1 MPPGT
6 DGDDEE
12 LFEIDV
18 EIDGPP
24 PLPSGGD
31 RGAPPK
37 SAPESAPG
45 SAPESAP
52 EFLADGGDTEP
63 NRSVAPAEGP
73 PPAPPDILEITDVV
87 ELQPPIVEAAA
98 DDHAAALA
106 LYEAEAAAADGG
118 RRGALL
124 LEVARLREVGDG
136 AQRQD
141 GADGSTAALEAGRAA
156 FATDPASVPA
166 LWLLRRLLARAGEWE
181 ELAAIYEQAT
191 QAPLSAADPRLRAEL
206 LIARGRLLEDKL
218 PRAADAV
225 ACYQEALA
233 AVPDHPGALLS
244 LLLTGARRRD
254 PGLCA
259 AALGGLARRADTPSA
274 RAALVIEEGLGWRR
288 SGAADGAER
297 ALAVLEEELG
307 RNDPGSPLGALLLE
321 LEALAR
327 ADVPPVTAARALDD
341 LAKRLANVDAALAVA
356 LLRER
361 ARLLRR
367 ELAAPEAALE
377 TLDEAARLD
386 PTHPLVAAERL
397 ELALALDRRDAAEEI
412 ARAFLLAAARDD
424 EAIDFA
430 LGYAEAIFEPARS
443 DAAVEILQTPRV
455 HSSRSARADLRALE
469 LALAVVRRDPRA
481 LADAFAAGADAE
493 THADAGSKVGA
504 LIAAGAV
511 RAGPLGETDVAGD
524 LYQRA
529 IDSPAAA
536 AQVRP
541 ALQALV
547 SLQAAGGRVEDAAAI
562 LESALAAAS
571 GEEAGE
577 ADVAFEI
584 WARESLVAFY
594 ADELGGPGRALPH
607 QRRLVAMRPQ
617 ESARRVRLCD
627 LDLESGPDGLPANE
641 RADNLL
647 ALAAGAGDPAVEIA
661 LRIMAGR
668 ALAESSEPQQV
679 TRGLALLGEAA
690 AGDPSG
696 LAAAQL
702 ERAAASPAARAEIVA
717 AELASENGPAERTRA
732 LRFRLAHHRAR
743 AGAFAEAMAA
753 LTPLRSEGDPLARA
767 WSYELA
773 RRAGDSFLE
782 VAVLSEETRAP
793 DGTLGDEPGVLLA
806 HGEALAEAGD
816 PQGAADSLRRAVAR
830 APDGETA
837 ADAALAL
844 YRLAIVAAESPAGPG
859 AAALPEALEALAGA
873 VGDDPPLAAA
883 AAREA
888 ALSAVAVGAAVA
900 LGPMFADGPAAQVEL
915 TLLRFM
921 TGARAGDAKAV
932 AESLTEMA
940 RGLTAADGT
949 VPADALP
956 LLARA
961 AARARLGGAKTAEA
975 VAVAVWETAHPPAF
989 APALADLPV
998 AGAAPWP
1005 SARPDPRRSRARRVG
1020 GALGVALHLE
1030 AALDAERQGE
1040 LGAALAAYGS
1050 VIALDPDRLEA
1061 WTGVRRAARAGGDLL
1076 GEARALARLGVLVRD
1091 PHRAAALLAEA
1102 ASAYEQAGR
1111 DDDAIAVLSRA
1122 VELVPDDAGVYARVH
1137 ALLRRD
1143 LEAPGRAA
1151 TFDGLL
1157 SYRLAAGTPTAGDR
1171 IALLF
1176 ERAEHRLTLLGD
1188 RRGAF
1193 QDFKRI
1199 LRISPNH
1206 LASLHKLA
1214 QGALDEQDPPAAAQW
1229 LERYLAAAGAD
1240 DGERVAAAKLD
1251 LAACYEARGEPVRA
1265 IETLRLAAL
1274 ARRADPTPL
1283 ERMAEIQLRRRD
1295 TRGAV
1300 EALRGAAAR
1309 LGDSRAQAA
1318 LALKIGAIE
1327 RDVARDPSG
1336 AAVAFRQAADLDP
1349 LGAGAAMLVSLH
1361 DAASDA
1367 RGALEIVEREIA
1379 DLRQA
1384 LAANPLDVR
1393 RLERLGEWLA
1403 DARRRGSA
1411 GADADAEAAVENVRA
1426 LAGGRA
1432 SPLRAPA
1439 AVTPRTGR
1447 AFLTE
1452 IADRA
1457 AGGFVAEV
1465 WPHLREATAAIF
1477 PPPSRPRPASLGP
1490 ELAPRV
1496 AWINAAA
1503 AAIGIGRLTL
1513 FVAREPGAPP
1523 AAPIDDAEPALI
1535 LAPDALSSPALRF
1548 HVGRAL
1554 GLIAQHAVVLER
1566 TSATELA
1573 PLFACA
1579 AVLAG
1584 AQVPAGLSKPAENL
1598 LRDVTR
1604 AVGRKDRKSL
1614 TLQASRFGFEPF
1626 DLEAWRMATL
1636 RAADRFG
1643 LFVCGDPAAA
1653 AAAIAGAARA
1663 VPGSPAAIDLLGF
1676 ALGDRY
1682 PALRRAVE
1690 GSDR

>member
-356 LLRER
+356 LLRE
-361 ARLLRR
+361 
-367 ELAAPEAALE
+367 
-377 TLDEAARLD
+377 
-386 PTHPLVAAERL
+386 
-397 ELALALDRRDAAEEI
+397 LALALDRRDAAEEI

-511 RAGPLGETDVAGD
+511 RAGPLGETDAAGD

-547 SLQAAGGRVEDAAAI
+547 SLQAAEGRVEDAAAI

-679 TRGLALLGEAA
+679 ARGLALLGEAA

-702 ERAAASPAARAEIVA
+702 ERAAASPAASAESVA

-782 VAVLSEETRAP
+782 VAVLSEETR
-793 DGTLGDEPGVLLA
+793 V
-806 HGEALAEAGD
+806 
-816 PQGAADSLRRAVAR
+816 
-830 APDGETA
+830 
-837 ADAALAL
+837 
-844 YRLAIVAAESPAGPG
+844 
-859 AAALPEALEALAGA
+859 
-873 VGDDPPLAAA
+873 
-883 AAREA
+883 
-888 ALSAVAVGAAVA
+888 
-900 LGPMFADGPAAQVEL
+900 
-915 TLLRFM
+915 
-921 TGARAGDAKAV
+921 
-932 AESLTEMA
+932 
-940 RGLTAADGT
+940 
-949 VPADALP
+949 
-956 LLARA
+956 
-961 AARARLGGAKTAEA
+961 
-975 VAVAVWETAHPPAF
+975 
-989 APALADLPV
+989 
-998 AGAAPWP
+998 
-1005 SARPDPRRSRARRVG
+1005 
-1020 GALGVALHLE
+1020 
-1030 AALDAERQGE
+1030 
-1040 LGAALAAYGS
+1040 
-1050 VIALDPDRLEA
+1050 
-1061 WTGVRRAARAGGDLL
+1061 
-1076 GEARALARLGVLVRD
+1076 
-1091 PHRAAALLAEA
+1091 
-1102 ASAYEQAGR
+1102 
-1111 DDDAIAVLSRA
+1111 
-1122 VELVPDDAGVYARVH
+1122 
-1137 ALLRRD
+1137 
-1143 LEAPGRAA
+1143 
-1151 TFDGLL
+1151 
-1157 SYRLAAGTPTAGDR
+1157 
-1171 IALLF
+1171 
-1176 ERAEHRLTLLGD
+1176 
-1188 RRGAF
+1188 
-1193 QDFKRI
+1193 
-1199 LRISPNH
+1199 
-1206 LASLHKLA
+1206 
-1214 QGALDEQDPPAAAQW
+1214 
-1229 LERYLAAAGAD
+1229 
-1240 DGERVAAAKLD
+1240 
-1251 LAACYEARGEPVRA
+1251 
-1265 IETLRLAAL
+1265 
-1274 ARRADPTPL
+1274 
-1283 ERMAEIQLRRRD
+1283 
-1295 TRGAV
+1295 
-1300 EALRGAAAR
+1300 
-1309 LGDSRAQAA
+1309 
-1318 LALKIGAIE
+1318 
-1327 RDVARDPSG
+1327 
-1336 AAVAFRQAADLDP
+1336 
-1349 LGAGAAMLVSLH
+1349 
-1361 DAASDA
+1361 
-1367 RGALEIVEREIA
+1367 
-1379 DLRQA
+1379 
-1384 LAANPLDVR
+1384 
-1393 RLERLGEWLA
+1393 
-1403 DARRRGSA
+1403 
-1411 GADADAEAAVENVRA
+1411 
-1426 LAGGRA
+1426 
-1432 SPLRAPA
+1432 
-1439 AVTPRTGR
+1439 
-1447 AFLTE
+1447 
-1452 IADRA
+1452 
-1457 AGGFVAEV
+1457 
-1465 WPHLREATAAIF
+1465 
-1477 PPPSRPRPASLGP
+1477 
-1490 ELAPRV
+1490 
-1496 AWINAAA
+1496 
-1503 AAIGIGRLTL
+1503 
-1513 FVAREPGAPP
+1513 
-1523 AAPIDDAEPALI
+1523 
-1535 LAPDALSSPALRF
+1535 
-1548 HVGRAL
+1548 
-1554 GLIAQHAVVLER
+1554 
-1566 TSATELA
+1566 
-1573 PLFACA
+1573 
-1579 AVLAG
+1579 
-1584 AQVPAGLSKPAENL
+1584 
-1598 LRDVTR
+1598 
-1604 AVGRKDRKSL
+1604 
-1614 TLQASRFGFEPF
+1614 
-1626 DLEAWRMATL
+1626 
-1636 RAADRFG
+1636 
-1643 LFVCGDPAAA
+1643 
-1653 AAAIAGAARA
+1653 
-1663 VPGSPAAIDLLGF
+1663 
-1676 ALGDRY
+1676 
-1682 PALRRAVE
+1682 
-1690 GSDR
+1690 